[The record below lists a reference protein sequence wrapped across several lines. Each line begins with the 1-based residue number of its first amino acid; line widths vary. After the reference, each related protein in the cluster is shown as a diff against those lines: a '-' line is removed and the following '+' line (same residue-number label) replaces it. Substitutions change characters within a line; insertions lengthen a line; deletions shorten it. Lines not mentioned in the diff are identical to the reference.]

1 MRSTKAPYIPPDQFE
16 AIFKAIRGQHQL
28 RNRAALLVS
37 FFVGLRAKE
46 MAALRRK
53 DVLDLAGD
61 LRYVVQL
68 TGDMTKG
75 RVFREVYFMDDRLRR
90 VLLQYLNDNT
100 GPADQPVFLSQK
112 GGGFSANTMQ
122 KMIRGIYESV
132 NVKASSHSGR
142 RSFATRLVKSG
153 GTIYEVK
160 SLMGHSS
167 ITTTEKYLHTDAETL
182 MATVAK
188 ISASN
193 SRIDSI

>member
-16 AIFKAIRGQHQL
+16 TIYKAMRGKHQL

-46 MAALRRK
+46 IAALRRK
-53 DVLDLAGD
+53 DVLDLAGQ
-61 LRYVVQL
+61 LRYVVQM

-75 RVFREVYFMDDRLRR
+75 RVFREVYFMDERLRR
-90 VLLQYLNDNT
+90 VLLQYLNSHD
-100 GPADQPVFLSQK
+100 GPPDQPVFLSQK

-122 KMIRGIYESV
+122 KMIGGIYESA

-160 SLMGHSS
+160 SLMGHAS
-167 ITTTEKYLHTDAETL
+167 IMTTEKYLHTDAETL
-182 MATVAK
+182 MATVEK
-188 ISASN
+188 ISATG
-193 SRIDSI
+193 SRLDPL

>member
-16 AIFKAIRGQHQL
+16 LIIKSLRGPHQL
-28 RNRAALLVS
+28 RNRVVLLTS

-46 MAALRRK
+46 IAALRRR
-53 DVLDLAGD
+53 DLLDMAGN

-75 RVFREVYFMDDRLRR
+75 GIFREVYFMDDRLRR
-90 VLLQYLNDNT
+90 LLSQYLAENK
-100 GPADQPVFLSQK
+100 GPEDQAAFVSQK
-112 GGGFSANTMQ
+112 GGGFTANTMQ
-122 KMIRGIYESV
+122 KMIKGIYTSA

-142 RSFATRLVKSG
+142 RSFATRLVKHGS
-153 GTIYEVK
+153 TIYEVK

-182 MATVAK
+182 MATVRKLSAASSK
-188 ISASN
+188 IDAL
-193 SRIDSI
+193 